1 MRQEKHRD
9 LEEFV
14 GMAKSWIEKRDG
26 HKNQSHVTLLEAK
39 FAGIAEGSRL
49 LISCPQE
56 IDAYIRA
63 LPEASQIPPAQM
75 RQELAAL
82 HKADATCPVSTGIFL
97 RIVCEA
103 ALEERASG
111 KGVDAITPFWRIDL
125 TGSTTAKKL
134 SIDEDELA
142 YLRQLR
148 P

>member
-1 MRQEKHRD
+1 
-9 LEEFV
+9 V
-14 GMAKSWIEKRDG
+14 PKSWVEKRDG
-26 HKNQSHVTLLEAK
+26 HKNQSHVTWLAAK
-39 FAGIAEGSRL
+39 FAGIPQGSKL

-56 IDAYIRA
+56 IDAFIRA

-75 RQELAAL
+75 RQTLADV

-111 KGVDAITPFWRIDL
+111 KGIEDITPFWRIDL
-125 TGSTTAKKL
+125 NGSTTAKKL